1 MMNIHEYYFF
11 DSLDEKE
18 KKELEKISR
27 KKNYKK
33 DEILFYKGDEAKY
46 LYLLVSG
53 IVKVYKHDYK
63 DNEIII
69 HNLTA
74 PTFIAEIAN
83 YEEVP
88 YPANCSFETDSEV
101 YVIEYNEF
109 KKRFLFK
116 PEISMMLIKSLTKK
130 IKALENFIN
139 YNITADAN
147 IKITQFIYE
156 NEEILSS
163 LKQVKIASILNI
175 TPETLSR
182 KISKLKKDKI
192 IENDK
197 GHIKILNHEKL
208 KEQFEF

>member
-1 MMNIHEYYFF
+1 MMNIHEFYFF
-11 DSLDEKE
+11 SSLDEKE
-18 KKELEKISR
+18 KKELEQISR

-33 DEILFYKGDEAKY
+33 DEILFYKGEEAKY

-53 IVKVYKHDYK
+53 KVKVYKHDYK

-69 HNLTA
+69 HNLMP

-83 YEEVP
+83 YEEIP

-109 KKRFLFK
+109 KKRFLYK
-116 PEISMMLIKSLTKK
+116 PEISIMLIKSLTKK

-139 YNITADAN
+139 YNITADTN
-147 IKITQFIYE
+147 IKITQFLYE

-192 IENDK
+192 VENDK
-197 GHIKILNHEKL
+197 GYIKILDHEKL
-208 KEQFEF
+208 KELFEF

>member
-1 MMNIHEYYFF
+1 MNIHEYYFF

-27 KKNYKK
+27 KKSYKK

-69 HNLTA
+69 HNLRS

-83 YEEVP
+83 YEEIP
-88 YPANCSFETDSEV
+88 YPANCSFEVDSEV
-101 YVIEYNEF
+101 YVIEYNKF
-109 KKRFLFK
+109 KENFLYK

-139 YNITADAN
+139 YNITADSN
-147 IKITQFIYE
+147 IKITQFLYE
-156 NEEILSS
+156 NEDILSN

-192 IENDK
+192 IENNK
-197 GHIKILNHEKL
+197 GHIKILDHKKL
-208 KEQFEF
+208 KELFQF

>member
-1 MMNIHEYYFF
+1 MNIHEYYFF

-27 KKNYKK
+27 KKSYKK

-63 DNEIII
+63 DNEVII
-69 HNLTA
+69 HNLRA

-83 YEEVP
+83 YEEIP
-88 YPANCSFETDSEV
+88 YPANCSFEVDSEV
-101 YVIEYNEF
+101 YVIEYNKF
-109 KKRFLFK
+109 KENFLYK

-139 YNITADAN
+139 FNITADSN
-147 IKITQFIYE
+147 IKITQFLYE
-156 NEEILSS
+156 NEDILSS
-163 LKQVKIASILNI
+163 LRQVKIASILNI

-182 KISKLKKDKI
+182 KISKLKKDNSK
-192 IENDK
+192 K
-197 GHIKILNHEKL
+197 KTSSAARRAP
-208 KEQFEF
+208 

>member
-1 MMNIHEYYFF
+1 MNIHEYYFF

-18 KKELEKISR
+18 KEELEKISR
-27 KKNYKK
+27 KKSYKK

-63 DNEIII
+63 DNEVII
-69 HNLTA
+69 HNLRA

-83 YEEVP
+83 YEEIP

-101 YVIEYNEF
+101 YVVEYSEF

-139 YNITADAN
+139 FNITADSN
-147 IKITQFIYE
+147 IKITQFLYE
-156 NEEILSS
+156 NEDILSS
-163 LKQVKIASILNI
+163 LRQVKIASILNI

-192 IENDK
+192 IENEK
-197 GHIKILNHEKL
+197 GYIKILDHKKL
-208 KEQFEF
+208 KELFQF

>member
-1 MMNIHEYYFF
+1 MNIHEYYFF

-27 KKNYKK
+27 KKSYKK

-69 HNLTA
+69 HNLRA

-83 YEEVP
+83 YEEIP
-88 YPANCSFETDSEV
+88 YPANCSFEVDSEV
-101 YVIEYNEF
+101 YVIEYNKF
-109 KKRFLFK
+109 KENFLYK

-139 YNITADAN
+139 LNITADSN
-147 IKITQFIYE
+147 IKITQFLYE
-156 NEEILSS
+156 NEDILSS

-192 IENDK
+192 LENDK
-197 GHIKILNHEKL
+197 GYIKILDHKKL
-208 KEQFEF
+208 KELFQF

>member
-1 MMNIHEYYFF
+1 MNIHEYYFF

-27 KKNYKK
+27 KKSYKK

-69 HNLTA
+69 HNLRS

-83 YEEVP
+83 YEEIP
-88 YPANCSFETDSEV
+88 YPANCSFEVDSEV
-101 YVIEYNEF
+101 YVIEYNKF
-109 KKRFLFK
+109 KENFLYK

-139 YNITADAN
+139 FNITADSN
-147 IKITQFIYE
+147 IKITQFLYE
-156 NEEILSS
+156 NEDILSS
-163 LKQVKIASILNI
+163 LRQVKIASILNI

-192 IENDK
+192 IENNK
-197 GHIKILNHEKL
+197 GHIKILDHKKL
-208 KEQFEF
+208 KELFQF

>member
-1 MMNIHEYYFF
+1 MNIHEYYFF

-27 KKNYKK
+27 KKSYKK

-63 DNEIII
+63 DNEVII
-69 HNLTA
+69 HNLRA

-83 YEEVP
+83 YEEIP
-88 YPANCSFETDSEV
+88 YPANYSFEVDSEV
-101 YVIEYNEF
+101 YVIEYNKF
-109 KKRFLFK
+109 KENFLYK

-139 YNITADAN
+139 YNITADSN
-147 IKITQFIYE
+147 IKITQFLYE
-156 NEEILSS
+156 NEDILSS
-163 LKQVKIASILNI
+163 LRQVKIASILNI

-192 IENDK
+192 IENNK
-197 GHIKILNHEKL
+197 GHIKILDHKKL
-208 KEQFEF
+208 KELFQF

>member
-1 MMNIHEYYFF
+1 MNIHEYYFF

-18 KKELEKISR
+18 KKELGKISR
-27 KKNYKK
+27 KKSYKK

-63 DNEIII
+63 DNEVII
-69 HNLTA
+69 HNLRA

-83 YEEVP
+83 YEEIP
-88 YPANCSFETDSEV
+88 YPANCSFEVDSEV
-101 YVIEYNEF
+101 YVIEYNKF
-109 KKRFLFK
+109 KENFLYK

-139 YNITADAN
+139 FNITADSN
-147 IKITQFIYE
+147 IKITQFLYE
-156 NEEILSS
+156 NEDILSS
-163 LKQVKIASILNI
+163 LRQVKIASILNI

-192 IENDK
+192 IENNK
-197 GHIKILNHEKL
+197 GHIKILDHKKL
-208 KEQFEF
+208 KELFQF

>member
-1 MMNIHEYYFF
+1 MTIGQFYFF

-18 KKELEKISR
+18 QKELEKISN
-27 KKNYKK
+27 KKKFKK
-33 DEILFYKGDEAKY
+33 DEILFYRGDEAKY

-53 IVKVYKHDYK
+53 IVKIYKHDYK

-74 PTFIAEIAN
+74 PTFIAEISN
-83 YEEVP
+83 YEEIP

-109 KKRFLFK
+109 KKRFLSK
-116 PEISMMLIKSLTKK
+116 PEISLMLIKSLTKK
-130 IKALENFIN
+130 IKALEKFIN
-139 YNITADAN
+139 YNITADTN
-147 IKITQFIYE
+147 IKIAQFLYE
-156 NEEILSS
+156 NEDILDS

-182 KISKLKKDKI
+182 KVSKLKKDKI
-192 IENDK
+192 VENEK
-197 GHIKILNHEKL
+197 GYIKILDHNKL
-208 KEQFEF
+208 KELFEF

>member
-1 MMNIHEYYFF
+1 MNIHEYYFF
-11 DSLDEKE
+11 NSLDEKE

-27 KKNYKK
+27 KKHYKK

-53 IVKVYKHDYK
+53 IVKVYKHDHK
-63 DNEIII
+63 DNEVII
-69 HNLTA
+69 HNLRA

-83 YEEVP
+83 YEEIP

-109 KKRFLFK
+109 KKKFLFK

-147 IKITQFIYE
+147 IKITQFLYE

-182 KISKLKKDKI
+182 KISKLKKEKI
-192 IENDK
+192 LQNDK
-197 GHIKILNHEKL
+197 GYIKILNHEKL

>member
-1 MMNIHEYYFF
+1 MNIHEYYFF

-27 KKNYKK
+27 KKSYKK

-63 DNEIII
+63 DNEVII
-69 HNLTA
+69 HNLRA

-83 YEEVP
+83 YEEIP
-88 YPANCSFETDSEV
+88 YPANCSFEVDSEV
-101 YVIEYNEF
+101 YVIEYNKF
-109 KKRFLFK
+109 KENFLYK

-139 YNITADAN
+139 FSITADSN
-147 IKITQFIYE
+147 IKIAQFLYE
-156 NEEILSS
+156 NEDILLS
-163 LKQVKIASILNI
+163 LRQVKIASILNI

-192 IENDK
+192 LENDK
-197 GHIKILNHEKL
+197 GYIKILDHKKL
-208 KEQFEF
+208 KELSQF

>member
-1 MMNIHEYYFF
+1 MTIDEFYFF

-18 KKELEKISR
+18 KKELEQIS
-27 KKNYKK
+27 KKKKFKK
-33 DEILFYKGDEAKY
+33 DEILFYRGEEAKY

-69 HNLTA
+69 HNLMA

-83 YEEVP
+83 YDNIP

-109 KKRFLFK
+109 KKRFLSK
-116 PEISMMLIKSLTKK
+116 PEISLMLIKSLTKK

-139 YNITADAN
+139 YNITADTN
-147 IKITQFIYE
+147 IKIAQFLYE
-156 NEEILSS
+156 NEDILSS

-182 KISKLKKDKI
+182 KISKLKKEKI
-192 IENDK
+192 IENES
-197 GHIKILNHEKL
+197 GYIKILEHKKL
-208 KEQFEF
+208 KNLFKF

>member
-1 MMNIHEYYFF
+1 MNIHEFYFF

-27 KKNYKK
+27 KKHYKK
-33 DEILFYKGDEAKY
+33 DEILFYKGEEAKY

-69 HNLTA
+69 HNLRA

-83 YEEVP
+83 YEEIP
-88 YPANCSFETDSEV
+88 FPANCSFETDSEV

-109 KKRFLFK
+109 KKRFLSK

-139 YNITADAN
+139 YNITADTN
-147 IKITQFIYE
+147 IKITQFLYE

-182 KISKLKKDKI
+182 KISILKKEKI

-197 GHIKILNHEKL
+197 GYIKILDHEKL
-208 KEQFEF
+208 KELFEF

>member
-1 MMNIHEYYFF
+1 MNIHEYYFF

>member
-1 MMNIHEYYFF
+1 MNIYEFYFF

-18 KKELEKISR
+18 KKELEQIS
-27 KKNYKK
+27 KKKKFKK
-33 DEILFYKGDEAKY
+33 DEILFYRGDEAKY

-83 YEEVP
+83 YDNIP

-109 KKRFLFK
+109 KKRFLSK

-139 YNITADAN
+139 YNITADSN
-147 IKITQFIYE
+147 IKIAQFLYE
-156 NEEILSS
+156 NEDILSS

-182 KISKLKKDKI
+182 KISKLKKEKI
-192 IENDK
+192 IENES
-197 GHIKILNHEKL
+197 GYIKILEHKKL
-208 KEQFEF
+208 KDLFKF

>member
-1 MMNIHEYYFF
+1 MNIHEYYFF

-27 KKNYKK
+27 KKSYKK

-63 DNEIII
+63 DNEVII
-69 HNLTA
+69 HNLRA

-83 YEEVP
+83 YEEIP
-88 YPANCSFETDSEV
+88 YPANCSFEVDSEV
-101 YVIEYNEF
+101 YVIEYNKF
-109 KKRFLFK
+109 KENFLYK

-139 YNITADAN
+139 FNITADSN
-147 IKITQFIYE
+147 IKITQFLYE
-156 NEEILSS
+156 NEDILSS
-163 LKQVKIASILNI
+163 LRQVKIASILNI

-192 IENDK
+192 IENNK
-197 GHIKILNHEKL
+197 GHIKILDHKKL
-208 KEQFEF
+208 KELFQF